1 MFYIISQVLI
11 FCALVI
17 DLVGKCLKSK
27 KQILTCSIIA
37 AMFYVSSYLFLF
49 TWLGAIANALN
60 LIRMLWYILLD
71 ERHCSYRYY
80 LIPMIVTS
88 VIFIGSLIIFWNG
101 PADLFLLY
109 AALVYAVGFSF
120 RNDLI
125 TRITIILASI
135 GWLIFNFTLHAYVNM
150 FCDITGMV
158 IAFIGIIVYNILP
171 YKKNKKQSELQGD
184 EVNIKDAI
192 FDNINSN

>member
-37 AMFYVSSYLFLF
+37 AIFYVSSYLFLF

-60 LIRMLWYILLD
+60 FIRLLWYILLD
-71 ERHCSYRYY
+71 NKQSPYRYY
-80 LIPMIVTS
+80 LIPMIVTIVLFTVS
-88 VIFIGSLIIFWNG
+88 LVIFWKGPTDLLVLYITII
-101 PADLFLLY
+101 Y
-109 AALVYAVGFSF
+109 SVGYSF
-120 RNDLI
+120 KNDLM
-125 TRITIILASI
+125 TRITIILASV
-135 GWLIFNFTLHAYVNM
+135 GWFIFDFTLHAYVNM
-150 FCDITGMV
+150 FCDVTGLV

-171 YKKNKKQSELQGD
+171 YRKNKKQSEFQGD
-184 EVNIKDAI
+184 EVNIKDAN
-192 FDNINSN
+192 FENINN